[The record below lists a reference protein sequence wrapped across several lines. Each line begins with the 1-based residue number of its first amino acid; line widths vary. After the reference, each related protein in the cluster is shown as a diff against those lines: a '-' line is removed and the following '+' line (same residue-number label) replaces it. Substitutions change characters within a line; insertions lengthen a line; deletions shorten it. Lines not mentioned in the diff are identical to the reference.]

1 MISFSHRLQFYLFFK
16 TMRRYQQKLLNDEHV
31 ASINDALFDEIQRTL
46 EETLEDNHQRT
57 REEEDQKL
65 LDEVQQRIA
74 SRIGAKV
81 SSYFLYEFLVFTDWL
96 GDDYHKVCRRRNRN
110 HSQCF
115 P

>member
-1 MISFSHRLQFYLFFK
+1 
-16 TMRRYQQKLLNDEHV
+16 MRPYQQELLSDENA